1 MENNA
6 NDEKWLKSCIEAIL
20 FISETPVKA
29 KNIAASIGVTEK
41 KTFDLISKLKK
52 EYEDKNGGF
61 LIRQIAGGYR
71 FYSNPLFSDV
81 LKEFVKSN
89 ISTFISQA
97 ALETLAIICYRQPV
111 TRTQVAEIR
120 GVRTDSVFLTLV
132 DRGLI
137 KEAGRLK
144 EPGNPKIYRTT
155 EKFLELL
162 GIDSLE
168 QMPPLRDFQEISE
181 EVLNGNGSEDE
192 DKQEAFF
199 DDSSGNGIGL

>member
-1 MENNA
+1 MEKNA
-6 NDEKWLKSCIEAIL
+6 NNEKWLQSCIEAIL
-20 FISETPVKA
+20 FISETPVKV
-29 KNIAASIGVTEK
+29 KNIAASLGLTEK
-41 KTFDLISKLKK
+41 KALDLVSKLTK
-52 EYEDKNGGF
+52 EYEDRNGGF
-61 LIRQIAGGYR
+61 LIRQVAGGYR
-71 FYSNPLFSDV
+71 FYSNPSFSDV

-155 EKFLELL
+155 EKFLEML
-162 GIDSLE
+162 GIDNLE
-168 QMPPLRDFQEISE
+168 QLPPLKDFQEVSE
-181 EVLNGNGSEDE
+181 ENLSNANEDE
-192 DKQEAFF
+192 DKQETFF
-199 DDSSGNGIGL
+199 EDSSENYSGF

>member
-6 NDEKWLKSCIEAIL
+6 NDEKWLQSCIEAIL
-20 FISETPVKA
+20 FISETPVKV
-29 KNIAASIGVTEK
+29 KNIAASLGVTEK
-41 KTFDLISKLKK
+41 KAFDLVSKLKK
-52 EYEDKNGGF
+52 EYEDRNRGF

-71 FYSNPLFSDV
+71 FYSNPSFSDI
-81 LKEFVKSN
+81 LEEFVKSN

-155 EKFLELL
+155 EKFLEML
-162 GIDSLE
+162 GIDNLE
-168 QMPPLRDFQEISE
+168 QLPPLKDFQEVSE
-181 EVLNGNGSEDE
+181 ESLSNANEDE
-192 DKQEAFF
+192 DKQETFF
-199 DDSSGNGIGL
+199 EDSSENDSGF

>member
-1 MENNA
+1 MEKNA
-6 NDEKWLKSCIEAIL
+6 NNEKWLQSCIEAIL
-20 FISETPVKA
+20 FISETPVKV
-29 KNIAASIGVTEK
+29 KNIAASLGLTEK
-41 KTFDLISKLKK
+41 KALDLVSKLTK
-52 EYEDKNGGF
+52 EYEDRNGGF
-61 LIRQIAGGYR
+61 LIRQVAGGYR
-71 FYSNPLFSDV
+71 FYSNPSFSDV

-155 EKFLELL
+155 EKFLEML
-162 GIDSLE
+162 GIDNLE
-168 QMPPLRDFQEISE
+168 QLPPLKDFQEVSE
-181 EVLNGNGSEDE
+181 ENLSNANENE
-192 DKQEAFF
+192 DKQETFF
-199 DDSSGNGIGL
+199 EDSSENYSGF